1 MKKEYLLIIVAG
13 IMYGTITPG
22 GEILLNDGFSLI
34 DVSFYRAF
42 FISLFIV
49 PVLVI
54 RPRYMFSLEMTPF
67 FLVYGLIGGLLET
80 AMFASLYLDVPV
92 ALVVFFLY
100 TQPVWTIILG
110 RFFLGEKILRK
121 HLLGVAFGIA
131 GIFIMVRS
139 WEIESARS
147 LAGVLIALLA
157 GFLLSLWV
165 IWARKS
171 AIHKNHYITTT
182 FGWSFFASVWL
193 VLLVI
198 ISGVFLPQYGKQI
211 SISPSLMQTNLSHI
225 VLFALLAG
233 LLPHL
238 LFYKGVEKVSAS
250 SSGIILLL
258 EPVSATVIAALIFSD
273 PVGLSFLIGAFFI
286 LLSNYFVLS
295 KKVDS

>member
-1 MKKEYLLIIVAG
+1 MKREYLLIIVAG

-49 PVLVI
+49 PVLLI
-54 RPRYMFSLEMTPF
+54 RPGYMFSLEMTPF
-67 FLVYGLIGGLLET
+67 FAVYGLIGGLLET

-100 TQPVWTIILG
+100 TQPVWTIIMG

-121 HLLGVAFGIA
+121 HLLAVGFGIA

-139 WEIESARS
+139 WEIETARS

-171 AIHKNHYITTT
+171 AIYKNHYITTT

-198 ISGVFLPQYGKQI
+198 ISGVFLPQYSKEI
-211 SISPSLMQTNLSHI
+211 SISPSLMQTNLTHI
-225 VLFALLAG
+225 VLFALVAG

-295 KKVDS
+295 KKVDG

>member
-1 MKKEYLLIIVAG
+1 MKREHLLIIMAG

-22 GEILLNDGFSLI
+22 AEILLNDGFSLI

-42 FISLFIV
+42 FISLFII
-49 PVLVI
+49 PVLLV
-54 RPRYMFSLEMTPF
+54 RPGYMFSLEMTPF
-67 FLVYGLIGGLLET
+67 FIVYGLIGGLLET

-100 TQPVWTIILG
+100 TQPVWTIIMG

-121 HLLGVAFGIA
+121 HLIAVAFGIA
-131 GIFIMVRS
+131 GIFILVRS

-147 LAGVLIALLA
+147 LAGLLIALLA

-171 AIHKNHYITTT
+171 AIYKNHYITTT
-182 FGWSFFASVWL
+182 FGWSFFASAWL

-198 ISGVFLPQYGKQI
+198 IAGALLPQYGTEI
-211 SISPSLMQTNLSHI
+211 SISPSLMKTNLSHI
-225 VLFALLAG
+225 VLFALIAG

-273 PVGLSFLIGAFFI
+273 PVGFSFVIGAFFV
-286 LLSNYFVLS
+286 LLSNYFILS
-295 KKVDS
+295 KNIDN